1 MTNPLRSL
9 FESRSAI
16 STSHELWEALS
27 RGYRSVAGVD
37 VTEST
42 AMQVS
47 AVASCVRL
55 IAGDLASMP
64 VDVIERLSERERRPA
79 VNHPVRRILSQPNS
93 WQTWPEFLAMQTAH
107 VLLRGNG
114 YSVIVRDSATSNG
127 SEQIRELIPMNPDQV
142 TVEQAPWPTLGVKY
156 TWTPTGG
163 GTPIPFKQS
172 DVLHFRG
179 LSTDGLVGRSVLRD
193 ARDTFGAALATQQ
206 HAATFWSRGGLP
218 TVIITHP
225 KTLGADGKAR
235 RNLEDSWAATYGG
248 GADRRH
254 VAVLEEGMT
263 VQPLSVDAED
273 AQFLETRQFTRG
285 ESCGL
290 FRVPPHKTANTEK
303 STSWGTGI
311 EQQGIG
317 YVTHTLLPLIVAFEH
332 RMNRDLLIN
341 RDRFGVKFYPQ
352 ALMRGDS
359 TARGQFYW
367 QMRQMGAF
375 SANDVRALEDLNGIG
390 TDGDVYLQ
398 PSNLVPLGF
407 APEPPK
413 AASQGAT
420 A

>member
-1 MTNPLRSL
+1 MTNPLRSF

-285 ESCGL
+285 EICGL
-290 FRVPPHKTANTEK
+290 FRVPPHMIGDTEK

-311 EQQGIG
+311 EQQTIG
-317 YVTHTLLPLIVAFEH
+317 YFRHALLPLLVNLEH
-332 RMNRDLLIN
+332 RFGRSLFVNP
-341 RDRFGVKFYPQ
+341 DRFGLKFYTQ
-352 ALMRGDS
+352 GFMRGDAA
-359 TARGQFYW
+359 ARATYYW
-367 QMRQMGAF
+367 QMRQMGAA
-375 SANDVRALEDLNGIG
+375 SANDIRAWEDLNPI
-390 TDGDVYLQ
+390 DNGDTYLQ

-407 APEPPK
+407 TPAAAP
-413 AASQGAT
+413 QGA